1 MKGKKY
7 SRVRGT
13 IAVLMLCLVIAMWGS
28 SAFSQEKFP
37 SKTVT
42 IICVSPPGGAGD
54 TVSRLIASTAK
65 EYLNQPVIVVNKVG
79 GTGSVGHTA
88 GATAKPDGYTVTMM
102 TVESIVY
109 NKIGV
114 ADVSY
119 KDFQPLLQIT
129 FWPAGVI
136 VKQDAPWNTLNDFV
150 KDAKQNPEKYASAT
164 QALGGIWRMA
174 TDGLENA
181 AGIKLK
187 KVPFDGSGP
196 MTTAL
201 LGGHTDITTC
211 GLPEA
216 ATYIQAGKMRPL
228 GAMSSARYKYFSE
241 VPTLKEQGYDVV
253 VGAWLG
259 LGVPKGTPMDRCKIL
274 ADAFQKS
281 ISTPQFKEL
290 MEKRTLDVVSLGM
303 EDWAKSLAAQDKF
316 YSTLLGK

>member
-1 MKGKKY
+1 MKEKRYHLVK
-7 SRVRGT
+7 GT
-13 IAVLMLCLVIAMWGS
+13 IVIFVLSLVIAMWGS
-28 SAFSQEKFP
+28 SAIAQEKFP

-42 IICVSPPGGAGD
+42 IISCAPPGGGSD
-54 TVSRLIASTAK
+54 TVSRLIANTAK
-65 EYLNQPVIVVNKVG
+65 NVLGQPVVVVNKVG
-79 GTGSVGHTA
+79 GSGSVGHTA

-102 TVESIVY
+102 TVESIIF

-119 KDFQPLLQIT
+119 RDFQPLLQVT
-129 FWPAGVI
+129 FWPAAVI
-136 VKQDAPWNTLNDFV
+136 VKQDAPWKTLNDFV
-150 KDAKQNPEKYASAT
+150 KDAKQNPEKFACAT
-164 QALGGIWRMA
+164 QALGGIWRIA

-181 AGIKLK
+181 TGIKLK

-201 LGGHTDITTC
+201 LGGHVDITTC

-216 ATYIQAGKMRPL
+216 AAYLQAGKMRAL
-228 GAMSSARYKYFSE
+228 GAMSSTRYKYFSS

-259 LGVPKGTPMDRCKIL
+259 QAVPKGTPMDRCKIL

-281 ISTPQFKEL
+281 INSHEFKDL
-290 MEKRTLDVVSLGM
+290 MEKRTLDVVYLGM